1 MGIGERNVLGMVMR
15 RLEGDLEHASWNELV
30 NRIEQA
36 RWLLLGLMRE
46 GRDEDRISTI
56 R

>member
-1 MGIGERNVLGMVMR
+1 MGIGERTVLEMVMR

-36 RWLLLGLMRE
+36 RWVLQSLMRE
-46 GRDEDRISTI
+46 GRDEDRISAV